1 MMRWGVL
8 RLRVPQFSLATG
20 FVVLLCLT
28 CVIAASPVQ
37 ADTVHAE
44 DIGSSEIG
52 GLDDFR
58 TWHLPHGA
66 IARLGKGRKSSGDL
80 AMDFSPDGRYL
91 AVASAIGVWVFESAS
106 GRAAMLLPTVDVKS
120 VSFSPDGATLAS
132 TGWDEIELWHV
143 ETGTRIGV
151 LSREWLHFPI
161 ALISPDG
168 ATLASGQLDGS
179 VLLWDIEGR
188 NVIAVLDGHMH
199 GITSLAFSRNG
210 KTLASASND
219 ETVRLWDVAARKEI
233 ATLDAHTQ
241 PIKSVAFSPDG
252 SILASWARDKTVRLW
267 DTDSRKEI
275 AVLNAGRGDVMLAFS
290 PDGRTL
296 TTGSY
301 DEIIHWDVAT
311 RARIA
316 TLQKSSP
323 GTTSLAYTPD
333 GSVLLTASSG
343 DTIVL
348 RHLESGSAV
357 RIPGFF
363 YLSSM
368 AMSPDGATLAVGI
381 NRGAIL
387 QWHLATLTAVPL
399 VPAGSYYPARA
410 LAFMPGR
417 NVLAFSKQSER
428 FAKIRLW
435 DLAIRQEIV
444 TLDSGQHFI
453 NSMTF
458 SPDGKTLASGGW
470 GDDTVKLWEV
480 ATRQEIASLQGGHRE
495 TTHTLAFS
503 PDGNTFAS
511 GSRDRTAKLWDMA
524 TREVKATLRGH
535 RGGVAKVVFSPDGK
549 TLASASG
556 PEVKLWDAASGEEIT
571 SLSQRHGVSSVVYS
585 SDGTTMVVGSLRTI
599 TLWDMATREQ
609 IITLEGHAN
618 TIHWLF
624 FSPDESTL
632 ISGSGDGTMLIWDM
646 QRVLSRPQLLTGV
659 SGLEQKGPA
668 GTAIEEP
675 YVVSLQDQNGD
686 PYAGATVTFVVTAG
700 GGTLSATTDTT
711 DASGRAA
718 TTLTLGS
725 QPGTNI
731 VVASVGNL
739 EPVVFTAIALANP
752 DFDLDGTVGFGDFV
766 LFAAKFGLSRDDDDY
781 EAKYDLDGNGSVG
794 FSDFLIFAGAFG
806 ADGGK

>member
-1 MMRWGVL
+1 MMRWGVHRTSASL
-8 RLRVPQFSLATG
+8 SLATTD

-37 ADTVHAE
+37 AETVHAE

-80 AMDFSPDGRYL
+80 AMDFSTDGRYL

-106 GRAAMLLPTVDVKS
+106 GRAAMLLPAVDVKS

-132 TGWDEIELWHV
+132 TGWGEIELWHV

-168 ATLASGQLDGS
+168 ATLASGQVDGS

-219 ETVRLWDVAARKEI
+219 ETVRLWDVAARKEL

-252 SILASWARDKTVRLW
+252 TILASWSRDKTVRLW
-267 DTDSRKEI
+267 DTDSGREI
-275 AVLNAGRGDVMLAFS
+275 AVLDAGRGDVMLAFS

-323 GTTSLAYTPD
+323 GTPSLAYTPD
-333 GSVLLTASSG
+333 GSVLVTASHG

-381 NRGAIL
+381 NSGAIL

-399 VPAGSYYPARA
+399 VPAGSYYSVSS
-410 LAFMPGR
+410 LAFLPGR
-417 NVLAFSKQSER
+417 NVLAFSKESVP

-444 TLDSGQHFI
+444 TLDTRLHFAR
-453 NSMTF
+453 SLTF
-458 SPDGKTLASGGW
+458 SPDGKTLAVGGW
-470 GDDTVKLWEV
+470 GDETVELWEV
-480 ATRQEIASLQGGHRE
+480 ATRQEIASLQGGHKE

-503 PDGNTFAS
+503 PDGNTLAS
-511 GSRDRTAKLWDMA
+511 GSRDKTVKLWDMA
-524 TREVKATLRGH
+524 TREVKATVGH
-535 RGGVAKVVFSPDGK
+535 AGEVFQVAFSPDGK
-549 TLASASG
+549 TLASGAAG
-556 PEVKLWDAASGEEIT
+556 NRVKLLDVASGEEIT
-571 SLSQRHGVSSVVYS
+571 ALSQRNGVYS
-585 SDGTTMVVGSLRTI
+585 VAFSPDGATLAAGSIRTI
-599 TLWDMATREQ
+599 KLWDMANREE
-609 IITLEGHAN
+609 IATLDGHARSVSS
-618 TIHWLF
+618 LF
-624 FSPDESTL
+624 FSPDGARL
-632 ISGSGDGTMLIWDM
+632 VSGSDDGSMLIWDM
-646 QRVLSRPQLLTGV
+646 QRILSRPQLLTGV

-668 GTAIEEP
+668 GTALEEP

-686 PYAGATVTFVVTAG
+686 PYAGAVVTFAVTVG
-700 GGTLSATTDTT
+700 GGTLSTASDTT
-711 DASGRAA
+711 DANGRAA

-766 LFAAKFGLSRDDDDY
+766 LFAAKFGLSHDDDDF

-806 ADGGK
+806 ASGGK